1 MARRKSTKT
10 RAELIS
16 LLKSRGVRGRLSK
29 LTKSALLAKVE
40 ETAPP
45 ATHDEEQE
53 GNGPATAASGLSLEE
68 DTQKG
73 GHRYNMKGST
83 TAKEKAKYG
92 HEHIKSSW
100 PATSKRSERSQK
112 RRQ

>member
-1 MARRKSTKT
+1 MARRKPTKT
-10 RAELIS
+10 RAELIA
-16 LLKSRGVRGRLSK
+16 LLKSRAVRGRLSK
-29 LTKSALLAKVE
+29 LTKAALLAKVD

-53 GNGPATAASGLSLEE
+53 GNGAATVASGLSLEE